1 MRRKAIR
8 SPGGRAGRGGFVA
21 PPRRARAAARA
32 KPLRPSRSARC
43 RYPRGPA
50 RGGSARESA
59 SGSADATL
67 PPLSRPMESVR
78 ACCRRPPSSRS
89 ARRDSTPQS
98 VPDMPVAAVMSA
110 AARRLAE
117 GRAIVNPSSTATRTA
132 TPCLGVYLAAKSG
145 VETLTRVAAKE
156 FGPRRIRVNAVAPGL
171 IDSPM
176 FRDGKTEEDLRRFTA
191 QSPPGPARGER

>member
-1 MRRKAIR
+1 
-8 SPGGRAGRGGFVA
+8 
-21 PPRRARAAARA
+21 
-32 KPLRPSRSARC
+32 
-43 RYPRGPA
+43 
-50 RGGSARESA
+50 
-59 SGSADATL
+59 
-67 PPLSRPMESVR
+67 
-78 ACCRRPPSSRS
+78 
-89 ARRDSTPQS
+89 
-98 VPDMPVAAVMSA
+98 MPVAAVMSA